1 MNFEGIG
8 FGAIAELR
16 SDVKN
21 SKGKKP
27 EPKEL
32 YIEADKTKVEEP
44 FQEVKC
50 REHEHFQHMPH
61 KANERQILY
70 ITGASGSGKSYY
82 VNKYA
87 NEYKKKFK
95 NNPIYLFSSV
105 QDDTSLKIPNLKR
118 VRLDENF
125 LSTDLTAGDFKDSLV
140 IFDDTDVIN
149 NKHILKKV
157 NLILDTILQ
166 TGRHHKTSVIYTSHT
181 ACNGQQTKVILNE
194 AHSVTIYPSGLGGRS
209 IKYLLDNYFGLDKE
223 QIRKIKRLPS
233 RWVTIIKGFPMIVL
247 YDKGAYTL
255 NSNDD

>member
-1 MNFEGIG
+1 MNFENIG
-8 FGAIAELR
+8 FGPVAELR
-16 SDVKN
+16 NENKKKDIKEISIEPDENKVDDYIKEIKAKN
-21 SKGKKP
+21 N
-27 EPKEL
+27 EYL
-32 YIEADKTKVEEP
+32 
-44 FQEVKC
+44 
-50 REHEHFQHMPH
+50 QHMPH
-61 KANERQILY
+61 KSNERQILY

-105 QDDTSLKIPNLKR
+105 QDDISLKIPELKR
-118 VRLDENF
+118 IRLDEVF
-125 LSTDLTAGDFKDSLV
+125 LDTDLTAADFKDSLI

-181 ACNGQQTKVILNE
+181 ACNGSQTKVILNE
-194 AHSVTIYPSGLGGRS
+194 AHSITIYPSGLGGRS
-209 IKYLLDNYFGLDKE
+209 IKYLLDQYFGLEKD

-233 RWVTIIKGFPMIVL
+233 RWVTILKTYPMVVL
-247 YDKGAYTL
+247 YEKGAYIL
-255 NSNDD
+255 NSKDDEL